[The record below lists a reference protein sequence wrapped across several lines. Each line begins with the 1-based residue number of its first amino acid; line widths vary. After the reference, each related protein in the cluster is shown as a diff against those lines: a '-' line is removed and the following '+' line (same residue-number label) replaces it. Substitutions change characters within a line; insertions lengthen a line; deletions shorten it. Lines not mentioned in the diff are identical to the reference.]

1 MNKIIIALIFLLAGL
16 PLLSPA
22 QNNKPG
28 AKAPMAYQAFFKN
41 DMRKTEGVF
50 PVYRDKQKCY
60 VEIPASALGRDLLV
74 SGSVT
79 QGEYYGAVSSVTSIL
94 AFELGE
100 KNELVVRQQICAD
113 RAKGELAKAVEAAGM
128 QPVKFSYPIAAYGP
142 DKNSYIIDITAD
154 VNASGKLFSFPNV
167 SQVNKPAADRSGLD
181 SVYVIRDGV
190 KFISLRAQTDVIPG
204 FMFIPPRDK
213 HTSVLVEWTLQLL
226 PERQVAARESD
237 PRIGYATISFNDYD
251 RNPNGVARVRQIQRW
266 NLEVRPE
273 DTDRYN
279 RGELVEPANPIRVY
293 LDRTLSSAAERR
305 AVSRAVAEWNACF
318 EAAGFKNALQIQE
331 GEPEAAMAYHQ
342 LVFSYVM
349 GREVFSQV
357 SDPRTGEILCGRI
370 ALSNQEL
377 NDNLDLIAMSVGGY
391 NPAFLTDSMPAVR
404 EEYIRYRMSNQ
415 TGLMLGLLPNLAAS
429 SAFTT
434 EQLRDAEWIRKNGIS
449 ASVTDGCATN
459 FAAQPGDGMTLSDLF
474 AKASLYDR
482 WAIEWGY
489 RQYPGMDAKAEKEA
503 LSHLAAKA
511 KDKPALFYA
520 AATSGDYRI
529 NGTDSDK
536 IEADLGNNKLETATL
551 GLKNMERL
559 APQLPEIF
567 EKTHRADAPWTDFV
581 GLMAQ
586 YNSLYQNYLS
596 GVMNDLGGVA
606 VAPVLREYNDKALTY
621 LPRKQGQE
629 TMAFLN
635 RYLFQ
640 GAPEWRTVPLEEDV
654 IGLVGE
660 SKSAGVIMNVCRGLM
675 GKNTLARLLTP
686 QENGITGTYTL
697 TDLFNDVDRYVF
709 LNYSTTQRVDRF
721 RALLQYNMVREF
733 MLTYS
738 NTKAAQGEDPL
749 SFFLVNKAKEMEK
762 KLERLSKTHSDAAS
776 RVYYRGLSI
785 FLTRS
790 LNKGSVSSLLTK

>member
-1 MNKIIIALIFLLAGL
+1 M
-16 PLLSPA
+16 
-22 QNNKPG
+22 
-28 AKAPMAYQAFFKN
+28 
-41 DMRKTEGVF
+41 
-50 PVYRDKQKCY
+50 
-60 VEIPASALGRDLLV
+60 
-74 SGSVT
+74 
-79 QGEYYGAVSSVTSIL
+79 
-94 AFELGE
+94 
-100 KNELVVRQQICAD
+100 
-113 RAKGELAKAVEAAGM
+113 
-128 QPVKFSYPIAAYGP
+128 
-142 DKNSYIIDITAD
+142 
-154 VNASGKLFSFPNV
+154 
-167 SQVNKPAADRSGLD
+167 
-181 SVYVIRDGV
+181 
-190 KFISLRAQTDVIPG
+190 
-204 FMFIPPRDK
+204 
-213 HTSVLVEWTLQLL
+213 
-226 PERQVAARESD
+226 
-237 PRIGYATISFNDYD
+237 
-251 RNPNGVARVRQIQRW
+251 
-266 NLEVRPE
+266 
-273 DTDRYN
+273 
-279 RGELVEPANPIRVY
+279 
-293 LDRTLSSAAERR
+293 
-305 AVSRAVAEWNACF
+305 
-318 EAAGFKNALQIQE
+318 
-331 GEPEAAMAYHQ
+331 
-342 LVFSYVM
+342 
-349 GREVFSQV
+349 
-357 SDPRTGEILCGRI
+357 
-370 ALSNQEL
+370 
-377 NDNLDLIAMSVGGY
+377 
-391 NPAFLTDSMPAVR
+391 
-404 EEYIRYRMSNQ
+404 
-415 TGLMLGLLPNLAAS
+415 
-429 SAFTT
+429 
-434 EQLRDAEWIRKNGIS
+434 
-449 ASVTDGCATN
+449 TDGCATN

-489 RQYPGMDAKAEKEA
+489 RQYPGMDTKAEKEA
-503 LSHLAAKA
+503 LSRLAAKA
-511 KDKPALFYA
+511 KNEPTLFYA
-520 AATSGDYRI
+520 AATSGDYRV
-529 NGTDSDK
+529 NATDSDK
-536 IEADLGNNKLETATL
+536 LDTDLGDNKLETATL

-749 SFFLVNKAKEMEK
+749 SFFLVNRAKEMEK